1 MALFDSISNVV
12 KDQLKDKETPAKE
25 TPSKDSSAT
34 ETPAKGEETKTEE
47 TKKQEIEGYTQDLK
61 DIAAAVQKGDFKG
74 IQKEVSELAGNKQFQ
89 ADAKAYA
96 SKAFSKKEG
105 GSSA

>member
-12 KDQLKDKETPAKE
+12 KDQLKDKEAS
-25 TPSKDSSAT
+25 SKDTSAT
-34 ETPAKGEETKTEE
+34 EASTKGEEPKKTEE
-47 TKKQEIEGYTQDLK
+47 AKKQEIEGYTQDLK

-89 ADAKAYA
+89 ADAKEYA